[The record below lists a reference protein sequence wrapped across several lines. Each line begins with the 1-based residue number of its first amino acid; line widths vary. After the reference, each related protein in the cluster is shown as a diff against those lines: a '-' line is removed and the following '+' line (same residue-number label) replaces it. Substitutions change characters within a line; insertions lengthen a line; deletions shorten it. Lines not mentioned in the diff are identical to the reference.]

1 MDSGGFSRHSDSDPE
16 AVDAAVL
23 KFKVE
28 CDFFS
33 FSKCT
38 SWFVRFQLN
47 SFYASFFATHAI
59 SHARF
64 RIFDLV
70 SFHIYRVGTERS
82 NLNYTVGSSTV
93 LVSCSKPLRSAA
105 NGLHDSGSPWIQAA
119 L

>member
-1 MDSGGFSRHSDSDPE
+1 MDSGGFACHTDSDPE

-64 RIFDLV
+64 RFFDLV
-70 SFHIYRVGTERS
+70 SFHKYRLGTERS

-93 LVSCSKPLRSAA
+93 LVSCAKPLRSAA